1 MTYKFTL
8 DSPGTFW
15 YHSHVTGQY
24 VDGLRAPVI
33 VENPSLPWNYTDEY
47 VLSLSDWYH
56 TQSTAIVNAFQSPP
70 QGPPTTPTPDN
81 IIMNDGVFSSYKM
94 IPGHTYL
101 FHILNVGGFPAFL
114 VNFANVQFSVIGV
127 DGTTT
132 HNTSTPA
139 NTIYVAAAQRY
150 RVLVVAPENPTTQ
163 GAFTAVVDSDMFE
176 SPYSGRLALV
186 GTLDYGLATPSSV
199 YNASLAA
206 GTLSTTI
213 LPFADDLTFKP
224 LTTVDLYT
232 PVTKQFVLNF
242 NFGLV
247 DNIARGIINNSTYL
261 QQLVPTLYT
270 TLTAPQ
276 SLRNNS
282 AIYGPINPVMVSYND
297 VVEIVIN
304 NLSALKHPWHLHGHQ
319 FQVVARGGANTTYD
333 PSTADPE
340 PMMRDVV
347 NVDKNG
353 YIVLRFRATNPGV
366 QLRKFAS
373 YDPKLLQHQLT
384 SSIVHCHIEWHVAA
398 GLTAT
403 VIEAPEHMQ
412 QLKIPAD
419 ATANCANGGYLSAGN
434 AGGNTQDWTDSS
446 NYVTTVP
453 QVNNGALYTGKGSG
467 SKAKRTTHV
476 VRRPSRV
483 ERRNMLWSV

>member
-8 DSPGTFW
+8 DAPGTYW

-33 VENPSLPWNYTDEY
+33 VENPSLPWSYTDEY

-81 IIMNDGVFSSYKM
+81 IVMNDGVFSSYKM
-94 IPGHTYL
+94 TPGNTYL
-101 FHILNVGGFPAFL
+101 FHILNVGGFPSFY

-132 HNTSTPA
+132 HNSSTPA
-139 NTIYVAAAQRY
+139 NTIYVGAAQRY
-150 RVLVVAPENPTTQ
+150 RVLVKAPANPTTQ
-163 GAFTAVVDSDMFE
+163 GAFTAVVDSSMFE
-176 SPYSGRLALV
+176 TAYSGRTALV
-186 GTLDYGLATPSSV
+186 GTLDYGLSTPSSA
-199 YNASLAA
+199 YNTSIAA
-206 GTLSTTI
+206 GTILNTI
-213 LPFADDLTFKP
+213 GAPADDLTFKP
-224 LTTVDLYT
+224 LTTVQLYA

-247 DNIARGIINNSTYL
+247 NGIARGIINNATYYP
-261 QQLVPTLYT
+261 QLVPTLYT

-276 SLRNNS
+276 NLRNNS
-282 AIYGPINPVMVSYND
+282 ALYGPINSLMVSYND

-304 NLSALKHPWHLHGHQ
+304 NQTPLKHPWHLHGHQ
-319 FQVVARGGANTTYD
+319 FQVVARGGAGTSYD

-347 NVDKNG
+347 GVDGNG
-353 YIVLRFRATNPGV
+353 YVVIRFTATNPGI

-373 YDPKLLQHQLT
+373 SNL
-384 SSIVHCHIEWHVAA
+384 I
-398 GLTAT
+398 
-403 VIEAPEHMQ
+403 
-412 QLKIPAD
+412 
-419 ATANCANGGYLSAGN
+419 YLCLS
-434 AGGNTQDWTDSS
+434 
-446 NYVTTVP
+446 
-453 QVNNGALYTGKGSG
+453 
-467 SKAKRTTHV
+467 
-476 VRRPSRV
+476 
-483 ERRNMLWSV
+483 